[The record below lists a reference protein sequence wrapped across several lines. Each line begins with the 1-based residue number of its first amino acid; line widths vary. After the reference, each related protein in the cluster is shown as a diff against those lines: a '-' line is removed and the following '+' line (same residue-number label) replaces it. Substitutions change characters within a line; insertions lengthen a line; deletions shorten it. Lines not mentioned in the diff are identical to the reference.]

1 MQISEDADRQAP
13 KSQQNSKSVK
23 MLTGERRK
31 SQQNGVTSENAD
43 RQAQKSQQNSVISKN
58 ADLKIYMKREMRDN
72 K

>member
-1 MQISEDADRQAP
+1 MRSAKLQIGKNADRQAP

-31 SQQNGVTSENAD
+31 SQQNSVT
-43 RQAQKSQQNSVISKN
+43 SKN